1 MKRLWLVRRSGA
13 LLLSLVLLST
23 LSLPVS
29 AFFWN
34 KKTSSPTIP
43 DFSKNALVGDTV
55 TFSDQ
60 DFSVQN
66 GDGIKLTSIT
76 ITALPDPGAGT
87 LTLGGQPLAADSVVE
102 ASALA
107 GLRFQSL
114 SQPSVTSTTF
124 SFLPTFDDGA
134 QAQQPTTVTLY
145 LLTAAN
151 EAPIARNM
159 DLSTYKNVAI
169 TGYFD
174 AVDSEGDTLTFQL
187 MDTPARGAV
196 TLAEDGSAK
205 FVYTP
210 YENKTGKD
218 SFTYVAI
225 DSAGNTSSEAKVTIQ
240 INKPDTKVTYAD
252 MEGDPAHKASIRLAE
267 EGIFVG
273 SYLNGEYFFDP
284 DRPVTR
290 AEFLTMAMATVGM
303 APLEDVTVTGFT
315 DDEAIPTW
323 AKGAVSAA
331 VMAGVIQG
339 SRNDSGAP
347 VFDASEN
354 ITQGE
359 ATVMLDQL
367 LNLSDVPLEVFSA
380 QGSDAHWA
388 GQAAANLA
396 ASGVIR
402 VEETNSAALSTGL
415 DRAQAAML
423 LDGALDVLS
432 QREEDGWLPW

>member
-1 MKRLWLVRRSGA
+1 MKRLWLLRRSGA
-13 LLLSLVLLST
+13 LLLSLALLGT

-34 KKTSSPTIP
+34 KKASSPTIP

-66 GDGIKLTSIT
+66 GDGVKLTSIT
-76 ITALPDPGAGT
+76 LTTLPDAGAGT
-87 LTLGGQPLAADSVVE
+87 LTLGGQPVSVDTVVE

-114 SQPSVTSTTF
+114 SQPTVTTTTI
-124 SFLPTFDDGA
+124 SFLPTFDDGT
-134 QAQQPTTVTLY
+134 QAQQPTTITLY

-151 EAPIARNM
+151 EPPIARNM

-225 DSAGNTSSEAKVTIQ
+225 DSSGNTSSEAKVTIQ

-273 SYLNGEYFFDP
+273 SYLDGEYFFDP

-303 APLEDVTVTGFT
+303 APLEDVTTTGFT
-315 DDEAIPTW
+315 DDAAIPTW

-339 SRNDSGAP
+339 SRDDAGAP
-347 VFDASEN
+347 VFEASEN

-367 LNLSDVPLEVFSA
+367 LNLSDVPLEVFSS
-380 QGSDAHWA
+380 QGSDTHWA

-415 DRAQAAML
+415 DRSQAAML

>member
-34 KKTSSPTIP
+34 KKASSPTIP

-114 SQPSVTSTTF
+114 SQPSVTTTTF
-124 SFLPTFDDGA
+124 SFLPTFDDGT

-225 DSAGNTSSEAKVTIQ
+225 DSAGNTSSKAKVTIQ

-303 APLEDVTVTGFT
+303 APLEDVTTTGFT
-315 DDEAIPTW
+315 DDAVIPTW

-339 SRNDSGAP
+339 SRDDSGAP

>member
-1 MKRLWLVRRSGA
+1 MKRLCLPRRCGA
-13 LLLSLVLLST
+13 LLLSLAALVS
-23 LSLPVS
+23 LSLPAS

-34 KKTSSPTIP
+34 KKAADPTVP
-43 DFSKNALVGDTV
+43 DFSKNTLVGGSIA
-55 TFSDQ
+55 FSQ
-60 DFSVQN
+60 EDFSLQN
-66 GDGIKLTSIT
+66 GDGAELASIT
-76 ITALPDPGAGT
+76 LTALPDAGAGS
-87 LTLGGQPLAADSVVE
+87 LTLGGQPLAERSVVE
-102 ASALA
+102 RSALE
-107 GLRFQSL
+107 GLRFQAL
-114 SQPSVTSTTF
+114 SQPSVTTTSF
-124 SFLPTFDDGA
+124 SFLPSFDNGA

-151 EAPIARNM
+151 EPPIARNM
-159 DLSTYKNVAI
+159 DLTTYKNVAI

-225 DSAGNTSSEAKVTIQ
+225 DSAGNTSSQAKVTVQ

-252 MEGDPAHKASIRLAE
+252 MEGDAAHKASIRLAE
-267 EGIFVG
+267 EGVFVG
-273 SYLNGEYFFDP
+273 SCLNGEYFFDP

-290 AEFLTMAMATVGM
+290 AEFLSMAMATVGM
-303 APLEDVTVTGFT
+303 SPLEDVTVTGFT
-315 DDEAIPTW
+315 DDDAIPTW

-339 SRNDSGAP
+339 SQDERGAP
-347 VFDASEN
+347 VFEAEEI

-367 LNLSDVPLEVFSA
+367 LQLSDVPLEVFSA
-380 QGSDAHWA
+380 QNAQSHWA
-388 GQAAANLA
+388 GQSAANLA

-402 VEETNSAALSTGL
+402 VEETSSSALAAGL

-432 QREEDGWLPW
+432 QREGESWLPW

>member
-34 KKTSSPTIP
+34 KKTPSPTIP

-76 ITALPDPGAGT
+76 ITVLPDPGAGT
-87 LTLGGQPLAADSVVE
+87 LTLGGQPLAADSVVK

-114 SQPSVTSTTF
+114 SQPSVTTTTF
-124 SFLPTFDDGA
+124 SFLPTFDNGT

-303 APLEDVTVTGFT
+303 ASLEDVTTTGFT
-315 DDEAIPTW
+315 DDAAIPTW

-339 SRNDSGAP
+339 SRDDSGAP

>member
-1 MKRLWLVRRSGA
+1 MCIRDS
-13 LLLSLVLLST
+13 
-23 LSLPVS
+23 
-29 AFFWN
+29 
-34 KKTSSPTIP
+34 
-43 DFSKNALVGDTV
+43 SKNALVGDTV

-66 GDGIKLTSIT
+66 GDGVKLTSIT
-76 ITALPDPGAGT
+76 LTALPDAGAGT
-87 LTLGGQPLAADSVVE
+87 LTLGGQPVAVDTVVE

-114 SQPSVTSTTF
+114 SQPTVTTTTI
-124 SFLPTFDDGA
+124 SFLPTFGDGT
-134 QAQQPTTVTLY
+134 QAQQPTTITLY

-151 EAPIARNM
+151 EPPIARNM

-225 DSAGNTSSEAKVTIQ
+225 DSAGNTSSQAKVTIQ

-273 SYLNGEYFFDP
+273 SYLDGEYFFDP

-303 APLEDVTVTGFT
+303 APLEDVTTTGFT
-315 DDEAIPTW
+315 DDAAIPTW

-339 SRNDSGAP
+339 SRDDAGAP
-347 VFDASEN
+347 VFEASEN

-367 LNLSDVPLEVFSA
+367 LNLSDVPMEVFSS
-380 QGSDAHWA
+380 QGSDTHWA

>member
-34 KKTSSPTIP
+34 KKASYPTIP

-114 SQPSVTSTTF
+114 SQPSVTTTTF

-339 SRNDSGAP
+339 SRDDSGAP

-402 VEETNSAALSTGL
+402 VEETNSATLSTGL

>member
-34 KKTSSPTIP
+34 KKASSPTIP

-114 SQPSVTSTTF
+114 SQPSVTTTTF

-339 SRNDSGAP
+339 SRDDSGAP

>member
-1 MKRLWLVRRSGA
+1 MNQSRLLRRSGA
-13 LLLSLVLLST
+13 LLLTLAVFST
-23 LSLPVS
+23 LFLPAS

-34 KKTSSPTIP
+34 KKASTPTVP
-43 DFSKNALVGDTV
+43 DFSKNTLVGDTV

-60 DFSVQN
+60 DFSLQN
-66 GDGIKLTSIT
+66 GDGAALSSIT
-76 ITALPDPGAGT
+76 ITTLPDAGAGT
-87 LTLGGQPLAADSVVE
+87 LTLGGQPLAVDSVVE
-102 ASALA
+102 SSALA

-114 SQPSVTSTTF
+114 SQPTVTTTSF
-124 SFLPTFDDGA
+124 AFLPAFDNGS

-151 EAPIARNM
+151 EPPIARNM

-205 FVYTP
+205 FIYTP

-225 DSAGNTSSEAKVTIQ
+225 DSAGNTSPEAKVTVQ
-240 INKPDTKVTYAD
+240 INKPDTTVTYAD

-267 EGIFVG
+267 EGVFVG
-273 SYLNGEYFFDP
+273 AYLDGEYFFDP

-290 AEFLTMAMATVGM
+290 AEFLTMAMATVGLD
-303 APLEDVTVTGFT
+303 PLEDVTVTGFS
-315 DDEAIPTW
+315 DDAAIPTW
-323 AKGAVSAA
+323 AKGTVSAA
-331 VMAGVIQG
+331 VKAGIIQG
-339 SRNDSGAP
+339 SKDEAGAP
-347 VFDASEN
+347 VFEASET
-354 ITQGE
+354 ISQGE

-380 QGSDAHWA
+380 QGTQSHWA

-402 VEETNSAALSTGL
+402 VEETNSAALSTSL

>member
-34 KKTSSPTIP
+34 KKASSPTIP

-114 SQPSVTSTTF
+114 SQPSVTTTTF
-124 SFLPTFDDGA
+124 SFLPTFDDGT

-151 EAPIARNM
+151 EPPIARNM

-339 SRNDSGAP
+339 SRDDSGAP

-402 VEETNSAALSTGL
+402 VEETNSATLSTSL

-423 LDGALDVLS
+423 PDGALDVLS

>member
-34 KKTSSPTIP
+34 KKASSPTIP

-114 SQPSVTSTTF
+114 SQPSVTTTTF
-124 SFLPTFDDGA
+124 SFLPTFDDGT

-151 EAPIARNM
+151 EPPIARNM

-303 APLEDVTVTGFT
+303 APLEDVTTTGFT
-315 DDEAIPTW
+315 DDAAIPTW

-339 SRNDSGAP
+339 SRDDSGAP

-367 LNLSDVPLEVFSA
+367 LNLSDVPLEVFST

>member
-34 KKTSSPTIP
+34 KKASSPTIP

-114 SQPSVTSTTF
+114 SQPSVTNTTF
-124 SFLPTFDDGA
+124 SFLPTFDDGT
-134 QAQQPTTVTLY
+134 QAKQPTTVTLY

-187 MDTPARGAV
+187 TDTPARGAV

-252 MEGDPAHKASIRLAE
+252 MEGDPAHKASIRLAVQ

-273 SYLNGEYFFDP
+273 SYLNGE
-284 DRPVTR
+284 TS
-290 AEFLTMAMATVGM
+290 LT
-303 APLEDVTVTGFT
+303 
-315 DDEAIPTW
+315 PTARSPEQNFSPW
-323 AKGAVSAA
+323 PWPPSA
-331 VMAGVIQG
+331 
-339 SRNDSGAP
+339 
-347 VFDASEN
+347 
-354 ITQGE
+354 
-359 ATVMLDQL
+359 
-367 LNLSDVPLEVFSA
+367 
-380 QGSDAHWA
+380 
-388 GQAAANLA
+388 
-396 ASGVIR
+396 
-402 VEETNSAALSTGL
+402 
-415 DRAQAAML
+415 
-423 LDGALDVLS
+423 
-432 QREEDGWLPW
+432 WLPWKM

>member
-34 KKTSSPTIP
+34 KKASSPTIP

-114 SQPSVTSTTF
+114 SQPSVTTTTF
-124 SFLPTFDDGA
+124 SFLPTFDDGT

-151 EAPIARNM
+151 EPPIARNM

-290 AEFLTMAMATVGM
+290 AEFLTMAMATVGI

-339 SRNDSGAP
+339 SRDDSGAP

-402 VEETNSAALSTGL
+402 VEETNSAALSTSL

>member
-34 KKTSSPTIP
+34 KKASSPTIP

-114 SQPSVTSTTF
+114 SQPSVTTTSF
-124 SFLPTFDDGA
+124 SFLPTFDDGT

-151 EAPIARNM
+151 EPPIARNM

-303 APLEDVTVTGFT
+303 APLEDVTTTGFT
-315 DDEAIPTW
+315 DDAAIPTW

-339 SRNDSGAP
+339 SRDDSGAP

-367 LNLSDVPLEVFSA
+367 LNLSDVPLEVFST

-402 VEETNSAALSTGL
+402 VDETNSAALSTGL

-432 QREEDGWLPW
+432 QREEAGWLPW

>member
-34 KKTSSPTIP
+34 KKASSPTIP

-114 SQPSVTSTTF
+114 SQPSVTTTSF
-124 SFLPTFDDGA
+124 SFLPTFDDGT

-151 EAPIARNM
+151 EPPIARNM

-303 APLEDVTVTGFT
+303 APLEDVTTTGFT
-315 DDEAIPTW
+315 DDAAIPTW

-339 SRNDSGAP
+339 SRDDSGAP
-347 VFDASEN
+347 VFVASEN

-367 LNLSDVPLEVFSA
+367 LNLSDVPLEVFST

-402 VEETNSAALSTGL
+402 VDETNSAALSTGL

-432 QREEDGWLPW
+432 QREEAGWLPW

>member
-1 MKRLWLVRRSGA
+1 MKRLLIVRRSGA

-34 KKTSSPTIP
+34 KKASSPTIP

-114 SQPSVTSTTF
+114 SQPSVTTTTF

-273 SYLNGEYFFDP
+273 SYLNEEYFFDP

-303 APLEDVTVTGFT
+303 APLEDVTTTGFT
-315 DDEAIPTW
+315 DDAAIPTW

-339 SRNDSGAP
+339 SRDDSGAP

>member
-1 MKRLWLVRRSGA
+1 
-13 LLLSLVLLST
+13 
-23 LSLPVS
+23 
-29 AFFWN
+29 
-34 KKTSSPTIP
+34 
-43 DFSKNALVGDTV
+43 
-55 TFSDQ
+55 
-60 DFSVQN
+60 
-66 GDGIKLTSIT
+66 
-76 ITALPDPGAGT
+76 
-87 LTLGGQPLAADSVVE
+87 
-102 ASALA
+102 
-107 GLRFQSL
+107 
-114 SQPSVTSTTF
+114 
-124 SFLPTFDDGA
+124 
-134 QAQQPTTVTLY
+134 
-145 LLTAAN
+145 
-151 EAPIARNM
+151 M

-339 SRNDSGAP
+339 SRDDSGAP

-367 LNLSDVPLEVFSA
+367 LNLSDVPLEVFST

>member
-1 MKRLWLVRRSGA
+1 MKRLLIVRRSSA

-34 KKTSSPTIP
+34 KKASSPTIP

-114 SQPSVTSTTF
+114 SQPSVTTTTF
-124 SFLPTFDDGA
+124 SFLPAFDDGA

-303 APLEDVTVTGFT
+303 APLEDVTTTGFT
-315 DDEAIPTW
+315 DDAAIPTW

-339 SRNDSGAP
+339 SRDDSGAP

>member
-34 KKTSSPTIP
+34 KKASSPTIP

-114 SQPSVTSTTF
+114 SQPSVTITTF
-124 SFLPTFDDGA
+124 SFLPTFDDGT
-134 QAQQPTTVTLY
+134 QAKQPTTVTLY

-303 APLEDVTVTGFT
+303 APLEDVTTTGFT
-315 DDEAIPTW
+315 DDAAIPTW

-339 SRNDSGAP
+339 SRDDSGAP

-367 LNLSDVPLEVFSA
+367 LNLSDVPLEVFST

>member
-34 KKTSSPTIP
+34 KKTPSPTIP

-76 ITALPDPGAGT
+76 ITVLPDPGAGT

-114 SQPSVTSTTF
+114 SHPSVTTTTF

-134 QAQQPTTVTLY
+134 QAKQPTTV
-145 LLTAAN
+145 
-151 EAPIARNM
+151 
-159 DLSTYKNVAI
+159 
-169 TGYFD
+169 
-174 AVDSEGDTLTFQL
+174 TLTFQL

-303 APLEDVTVTGFT
+303 APLEDVTTTGFT
-315 DDEAIPTW
+315 DDAAIPTW

-339 SRNDSGAP
+339 SRDDSGAP

>member
-34 KKTSSPTIP
+34 KKASSPTIP

-151 EAPIARNM
+151 EPPIARNM

>member
-114 SQPSVTSTTF
+114 SQLSVTTTTF
-124 SFLPTFDDGA
+124 SFLPTFDDGT

-151 EAPIARNM
+151 EPPIARNM

-303 APLEDVTVTGFT
+303 APLEDVTTTGFT
-315 DDEAIPTW
+315 DDAAIPTW

-339 SRNDSGAP
+339 SRDDSGAP

-388 GQAAANLA
+388 RQAAANLA

>member
-34 KKTSSPTIP
+34 KKASSPTIP

-55 TFSDQ
+55 AFSDQ

-114 SQPSVTSTTF
+114 SQPSVTTTTF
-124 SFLPTFDDGA
+124 SFLPTFDDGT

-303 APLEDVTVTGFT
+303 APLEDVTTTGFT
-315 DDEAIPTW
+315 DDAAIPTW

-339 SRNDSGAP
+339 SRDDSGAP

-380 QGSDAHWA
+380 QGSDVHWA

>member
-34 KKTSSPTIP
+34 KKASSPTIP

-114 SQPSVTSTTF
+114 SQPSVTTTTF

-225 DSAGNTSSEAKVTIQ
+225 DSAGNTSSKAKVTIQ

-339 SRNDSGAP
+339 SRDDSGAP